1 MLYYTTGLKFDLQA
15 SSTPIPPPQGRV
27 RFYIKDDGIL
37 YQQNS
42 EGIETFVGETAAG
55 GATVTDNND
64 GTATAV

>member
-15 SSTPIPPPQGRV
+15 SDIPSPPPQGRV

-42 EGIETFVGETAAG
+42 DGVETSVGGAGDITAAG
-55 GATVTDNND
+55 VSIGAN
-64 GTATAV
+64 TALGV